1 MGEESIHKHYKIL
14 QKKYG
19 LPPFE
24 KVDDAFEI
32 GDIESEQ
39 FLLRQVVRK
48 IVDQLEESINH
59 LDAVLQPEAE
69 IGEMR
74 ESNAFSEARKK
85 RIYELYK
92 LFRFHYRAAHEALI
106 EGREKE
112 CAVFIIAYHG
122 QLPSLRKEMLAVM
135 HDLKEVWHREI
146 EEKNDLAYMG

>member
-1 MGEESIHKHYKIL
+1 MGEESIHKHYKVL

-48 IVDQLEESINH
+48 IADQLEESLNL

-74 ESNAFSEARKK
+74 EANAFSEAEKK

-92 LFRFHYRAAHEALI
+92 RFRYHYRAAHEALI
-106 EGREKE
+106 EGREKDS
-112 CAVFIIAYHG
+112 AAFIKAYCS
-122 QLPSLRKEMLAVM
+122 QLPALRKELLAVL